1 MKELLESS
9 GQGLEESGEN
19 LEPQTGDGMREKVDR
34 NVNKAKGYACEI
46 GSKVAAG
53 VGTGTA
59 LVGGTASGL
68 LGWYPGVA
76 FADSSEVYHSLPD
89 ETQLATLAGVGAASY
104 VASAAATGG
113 TVFGSY
119 ATGKKLDEKAEE
131 YFEKAETDY
140 KIE

>member
-9 GQGLEESGEN
+9 EQGLEESGEN
-19 LEPQTGDGMREKVDR
+19 LEPQSEGMEEKLDR
-34 NVNKAKGYACEI
+34 NLNKAKGYACEA
-46 GSKVAAG
+46 GSKIADG

-76 FADSSEVYHSLPD
+76 LADSSEVYHSLPD
-89 ETQLATLAGVGAASY
+89 EAQLATLAGVGAASY
-104 VASAAATGG
+104 VTSAAATGG

-119 ATGKKLDEKAEE
+119 AAGEKLDEKAEE

-140 KIE
+140 EFE